1 MTPNSPSDITQEIRA
16 VLDQWRR
23 RTLNVI
29 LTIAAAA
36 MSVAVIVL
44 LIDAVSKPQ
53 QLTAV
58 LIFLACD
65 LFLVGLAVFRRIDV
79 RWRGLGFILI
89 GYGAGILAL
98 SRGGLA
104 GDGREYLLMLPIIAI
119 ILIGVRAGLL
129 LAGLS
134 VVIMAVFAGLAR
146 QGVIQN
152 WQDSGWMIYTQN
164 PLNLEAWVVEQTYTV
179 LILGVAMVL
188 LVLFH
193 LYLMKTLEAERKAK
207 VELNRAH
214 ILLGEYSQ
222 SLEQKV
228 EQRTAE
234 LVRATDEAIEARSIA
249 EAASRAKSDF
259 LANMSHEVR
268 TPMNAIIGMTGLL
281 FDTPLAPQ
289 QRDFVETI
297 RDSSDSLLTI
307 VNDILDFSKIEA
319 GRMELEHHAFNLQ
332 ECLESALDIVAPSAA
347 EKGLELACM
356 VEPGTPGAILGD
368 STRLRQIL
376 VNLLSN
382 AVKFTDQ
389 GEVVVSVKTEN
400 DGAGEGETVWAEPAE
415 IQSSA
420 FILHFAVR
428 DTGIGIPEDRMNRLF
443 QSFSQVDAS
452 TTRKFGGTGL
462 GLAISKRL
470 SEMMEG
476 TIWVESQVGHGSTFN
491 FTIRAR
497 PTELPRPSYMGSS
510 QPHLSGKRL
519 LIVDDNPTNRQILLA
534 QTSGWGMI
542 SIPAA
547 SGAEALELLR
557 QAEGQPFDL
566 AILDMQMP
574 EMDGLMLADGIRQI
588 EHSQGLNPPRRMLL
602 IMLTSLGR
610 LETEP
615 RLREFSAFLTKPIK
629 ASQLYNTLVNV
640 FASGTANTNLADI
653 PPGSISAEVVSI
665 DSHLAERWPLRILL
679 AEDNSTNQ
687 KLALLMLERLGYRAD
702 VAANGLEVLD
712 ALHRQPYDV
721 ILMDV
726 QMPEMDGLEA
736 TRIIR
741 RDFAAKPQP
750 AAETQPYIIAMT
762 ANVMQGDRERC
773 LEAGMS
779 GYLGKPIHFRE
790 LMDAIRHCKPGEAG
804 LKDAGKTP
812 AATRPAPADEILDPA
827 AWSRLRAMLGAK
839 SVEML
844 PTLIDTFMQEAVQL
858 QEEAARAVQQGKP
871 NELRRA
877 AHTLKSN
884 AANFGAT
891 AMAAAC
897 LELENVGRNNSVEGA
912 EDLLVKIAKEFEQ
925 VKVSL
930 LVVREQIHEA

>member
-1 MTPNSPSDITQEIRA
+1 MLNE
-16 VLDQWRR
+16 WRR

-29 LTIAAAA
+29 LTIAAVA

-44 LIDAVSKPQ
+44 LIDAVSKPE

-58 LIFLACD
+58 LVFLACD
-65 LFLVGLAVFRRIDV
+65 LFLVGLAVFRRVDV
-79 RWRGLGFILI
+79 RWRGLGFLLI
-89 GYGAGILAL
+89 GYVGGTLAL

-104 GDGREYLLMLPIIAI
+104 GTGREYLIMLPIICI

-134 VVIMAVFAGLAR
+134 VAIMAVFAWLA
-146 QGVIQN
+146 QSGVLRD
-152 WQDSGWMIYTQN
+152 WLERGWLIYAQN

-179 LILGVAMVL
+179 LILGVAMAL

-193 LYLMKTLEAERKAK
+193 RYLVKTLEAERKAK
-207 VELNRAH
+207 VELNHAH
-214 ILLGEYSQ
+214 ILLGDYSQ
-222 SLEQKV
+222 SLEHKV

-259 LANMSHEVR
+259 LANMSHEIR
-268 TPMNAIIGMTGLL
+268 TPMNAIVGMTGLL
-281 FDTPLAPQ
+281 FDTPLELQ

-319 GRMELEHHAFNLQ
+319 GRLELEHHAFNLQ
-332 ECLESALDIVAPSAA
+332 ECLESALDIMAPSAA
-347 EKGLELACM
+347 EKGLELAC
-356 VEPGTPGAILGD
+356 VIEPGTPGAILGD

-389 GEVVVSVKTEN
+389 GEVIVSVKTEN
-400 DGAGEGETVWAEPAE
+400 ETGADREAVWAEPAE
-415 IQSSA
+415 IRSSA

-534 QTSGWGMI
+534 QTRGWGMI
-542 SIPAA
+542 SMAA
-547 SGAEALELLR
+547 ANGAEALELLR

-574 EMDGLMLADGIRQI
+574 EMDGLMLAEEIQKI
-588 EHSQGLNPPRRMLL
+588 EHSQNLNPPRHMLL
-602 IMLTSLGR
+602 VMLTSLGR
-610 LETEP
+610 LETDP
-615 RLREFSAFLTKPIK
+615 RLRDFSALLTKPIK
-629 ASQLYNTLVNV
+629 ASQLYNMLINV
-640 FASGTANTNLADI
+640 FASGAGGSGLAETRT
-653 PPGSISAEVVSI
+653 GSISADAVSF
-665 DSHLAERWPLRILL
+665 DPHLADRWPLRILL

-687 KLALLMLERLGYRAD
+687 KLALLMLERMGYRAD

-741 RDFAAKPQP
+741 RDFAATIQP
-750 AAETQPYIIAMT
+750 SGETQPYIIAMT

-773 LEAGMS
+773 LEAGMN
-779 GYLGKPIHFRE
+779 GYLGKPIHFGE
-790 LMDAIRHCKPGEAG
+790 LTEAIVRCKPGEAS
-804 LKDAGKTP
+804 LRDPGKAP
-812 AATRPAPADEILDPA
+812 AVTRPAPPAEILDPA

-839 SVEML
+839 AGEML

-858 QEEAARAVQQGKP
+858 QEDAAQAVQQGKP
-871 NELRRA
+871 DELRRA

-891 AMAAAC
+891 VMAEAC

-912 EDLLVKIAKEFEQ
+912 ADLLKKVEMAFEQ
-925 VKVSL
+925 AKAEL
-930 LVVREQIHEA
+930 LAAQAQLPEG

>member
-1 MTPNSPSDITQEIRA
+1 MNNSAITQEIRA
-16 VLDQWRR
+16 VLNAWRR
-23 RTLNVI
+23 RTLNLI
-29 LTIAAAA
+29 LTIAAVA
-36 MSVAVIVL
+36 MSLAVIVL
-44 LIDAVSKPQ
+44 LIDAVSKPE

-58 LIFLACD
+58 LVFLACD

-79 RWRGLGFILI
+79 RWRGLGFLLI
-89 GYGAGILAL
+89 GYVGGILAL

-104 GDGREYLLMLPIIAI
+104 GTGREYLIMLPIIGI
-119 ILIGVRAGLL
+119 ILIGVRVGLL
-129 LAGLS
+129 LASLS
-134 VVIMAVFAGLAR
+134 VAIMAVFAGLA
-146 QGVIQN
+146 QSGALQN
-152 WQDSGWMIYTQN
+152 WLERGWLIYAQN
-164 PLNLEAWVVEQTYTV
+164 PMDLEAWVVEQTYTV
-179 LILGVAMVL
+179 LVLGVAMAL

-193 LYLMKTLEAERKAK
+193 RYLVRTLEAERKAK
-207 VELNRAH
+207 LELNQAH
-214 ILLGEYSQ
+214 ILLGDYSQ
-222 SLEQKV
+222 SLEHKV

-268 TPMNAIIGMTGLL
+268 TPMNAIVGMTGLL
-281 FDTPLAPQ
+281 FDTPLEPQ

-319 GRMELEHHAFNLQ
+319 GRLELEHHAFNLQ

-356 VEPGTPGAILGD
+356 IEPGTPGAILGD

-389 GEVVVSVKTEN
+389 GEVVVSVKTDN
-400 DGAGEGETVWAEPAE
+400 ETIADREAMWTEPAE
-415 IQSSA
+415 IHSSA
-420 FILHFAVR
+420 FILHFSVR
-428 DTGIGIPEDRMNRLF
+428 DTGIGIPEDRRHRLF

-519 LIVDDNPTNRQILLA
+519 VIVDDNPTNRQILLA
-534 QTSGWGMI
+534 QTRGWGMI
-542 SIPAA
+542 SMAMA
-547 SGAEALELLR
+547 TGAEALALLR

-574 EMDGLMLADGIRQI
+574 EMDGLMLAEGIRQI
-588 EHSQGLNPPRRMLL
+588 ERSQDVNPPRRIPLV
-602 IMLTSLGR
+602 MLTSLGR
-610 LETEP
+610 LDTDP
-615 RLREFSAFLTKPIK
+615 LVREFSAFLTKPIK
-629 ASQLYNTLVNV
+629 ASQLYNTLINI
-640 FASGTANTNLADI
+640 FASGATASSSAEA
-653 PPGSISAEVVSI
+653 PPGSIQA
-665 DSHLAERWPLRILL
+665 DALGFDRHLAERLPLHILL

-687 KLALLMLERLGYRAD
+687 KLTLLMLERMGYRAD

-736 TRIIR
+736 TRLIR
-741 RDFAAKPQP
+741 REF

-790 LMDAIRHCKPGEAG
+790 LTEAIVRCKQGEAS
-804 LKDAGKTP
+804 LHDPGKAP
-812 AATRPAPADEILDPA
+812 AMTRPAPAGEILDPA
-827 AWSRLRAMLGAK
+827 AWSRLRAMLGVKAE
-839 SVEML
+839 EML

-858 QEEAARAVQQGKP
+858 QEDAAGAAQQGKP
-871 NELRRA
+871 DELRRA

-897 LELENVGRNNSVEGA
+897 LELENVGRNNTVEGA
-912 EDLLVKIAKEFEQ
+912 ADLLKKVEMAFEQ
-925 VKVSL
+925 AKAAL
-930 LVVREQIHEA
+930 LTVRAQLPATPHTDGS

>member
-1 MTPNSPSDITQEIRA
+1 
-16 VLDQWRR
+16 VLNQWRR

-29 LTIAAAA
+29 LTIAAVA

-44 LIDAVSKPQ
+44 LIDAVSKPE

-104 GDGREYLLMLPIIAI
+104 GTGREYLLMLPVIAI

-134 VVIMAVFAGLAR
+134 VVIMAVFVWLAR
-146 QGVIQN
+146 QGMIQN
-152 WQDSGWMIYTQN
+152 WQDSGWMIYIQN
-164 PLNLEAWVVEQTYTV
+164 PLNPEAWVVEQTYTV
-179 LILGVAMVL
+179 LILGVAMAL

-207 VELNRAH
+207 LELNRAH

-222 SLEQKV
+222 SLEHKV

-400 DGAGEGETVWAEPAE
+400 DGAGEGEVMWTEPAE

-497 PTELPRPSYMGSS
+497 HTELPRPSYMGSS

-588 EHSQGLNPPRRMLL
+588 ERSQDLNPPRRMLL
-602 IMLTSLGR
+602 IILTSLGR
-610 LETEP
+610 LETDP

-640 FASGTANTNLADI
+640 FASGAANTSLAEI

-665 DSHLAERWPLRILL
+665 DSHLADRWPLRILL

-702 VAANGLEVLD
+702 VAANGLEVMD

-741 RDFAAKPQP
+741 REFT
-750 AAETQPYIIAMT
+750 AETQPYIIAMT

-779 GYLGKPIHFRE
+779 GYLGKPIHFGE
-790 LMDAIRHCKPGEAG
+790 LMDAIRLCKPGQAS
-804 LKDAGKTP
+804 LKEPGKAP

-871 NELRRA
+871 DGLRRA
-877 AHTLKSN
+877 VHTLKSN

-912 EDLLVKIAKEFEQ
+912 ADLLVKIAKEFEQ
-925 VKVSL
+925 VKISL